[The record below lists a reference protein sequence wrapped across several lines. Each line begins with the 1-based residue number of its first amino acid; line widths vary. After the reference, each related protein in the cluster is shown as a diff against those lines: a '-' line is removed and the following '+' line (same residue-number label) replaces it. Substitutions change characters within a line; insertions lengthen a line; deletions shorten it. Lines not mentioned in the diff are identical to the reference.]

1 MCVGIGTAA
10 SSKNSCQLGTGG
22 ETMLRDGWVYLQ
34 DSQQVTSWT
43 SPSWIAKG
51 ESRGHACLS
60 GFFHNRALN
69 LCHQQ
74 LNSLVYCRMTCKE
87 TKFIF
92 LSVNS
97 DTPLGCVNFYS
108 TSLELW
114 MAAPVF
120 TVGIGD
126 KLCTSLHSLSLLLQD
141 GSSTEADA
149 GVSWS

>member
-1 MCVGIGTAA
+1 MCWHRNGCLQQEQLSVRDWRGDDAQRWLGISARPSA
-10 SSKNSCQLGTGG
+10 SHLLDLTFLDCKRREQ
-22 ETMLRDGWVYLQ
+22 R
-34 DSQQVTSWT
+34 
-43 SPSWIAKG
+43 
-51 ESRGHACLS
+51 ACCLP

-108 TSLELW
+108 MSLELW

-141 GSSTEADA
+141 GLSTEADA